1 MFQKSKP
8 IHMKGTASLL
18 YNNLTVLNSPEKN
31 MTTYA
36 VVHKSVVCMAS
47 CASDTSNV
55 SHKQVAC
62 KDPSPT
68 PQSTMILQ
76 AKFCQL
82 PSRTLLVLCYQRGI
96 QVYEPD
102 GSALVFWHALVHIDP
117 SVGMSFARGI
127 AAVHDS
133 YIAIG
138 TSTAQVLIFNVPAR
152 GTNVTLSESL
162 TGHSYPI
169 SALAGDG
176 AIMAS
181 ADDSGCI
188 MVWQARQNFTR
199 VCRINGGGVTCSS
212 VCFFDGLVIG
222 GFGSGHIRV
231 FDAMRGTLVSE
242 ICAHAK
248 WIHAIDIAPTAGLLL
263 STSEDTFVRV
273 WSVSKDGDVTQI
285 QLMFSESVSDTQLSG
300 AQFTNKS
307 GRSFALSGY
316 DLNEVVCYNQKV

>member
-8 IHMKGTASLL
+8 VHMKGSASLL
-18 YNNLTVLNSPEKN
+18 YNNLTVLSSPEKN

-68 PQSTMILQ
+68 PQSTVILQ

-82 PSRTLLVLCYQRGI
+82 PNRTLLVLCYQRGI
-96 QVYEPD
+96 QMFEPD
-102 GSALVFWHALVHIDP
+102 GSALVFWHAISHIDP
-117 SVGMSFARGI
+117 SSGMAFARGI
-127 AAVHDS
+127 AALHEN
-133 YIAIG
+133 YIAVG
-138 TSTAQVLIFNVPAR
+138 TSSGQILIFSIPSR
-152 GTNVTLSESL
+152 GTNVMFSESL
-162 TGHSYPI
+162 SSHSYPI
-169 SALAGDG
+169 SAIAGDG
-176 AIMAS
+176 SIMAS

-188 MVWQARQNFTR
+188 MVWQAGQKINR
-199 VCRINGGGVTCSS
+199 VCRINGGGVSCSS
-212 VCFFDGLVIG
+212 VCLFDGLVIG
-222 GFGSGHIRV
+222 GYGSGHIRV
-231 FDAMRGTLVSE
+231 FDAMKGVLVSE

-248 WIHAIDIAPTAGLLL
+248 WIHSIDIAPTAGLLL

-273 WSVSKDGDVTQI
+273 WSIAKDGDVTQI
-285 QLMFSESVSDTQLSG
+285 QLMFAETVSDTQLTG

-307 GRSFALSGY
+307 GRNFILSGY
-316 DLNEVVCYNQKV
+316 DLNEVVCYNQK